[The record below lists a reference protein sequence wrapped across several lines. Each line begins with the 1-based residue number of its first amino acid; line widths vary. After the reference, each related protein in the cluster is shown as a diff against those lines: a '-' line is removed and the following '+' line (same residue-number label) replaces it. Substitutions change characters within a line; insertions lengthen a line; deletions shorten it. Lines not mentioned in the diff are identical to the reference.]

1 MPFRTGWNTLEQ
13 LREAALGA
21 GCTPAQFNE
30 AVETIGNDPFAV
42 ANYLQRYTL
51 SWHGSKIDDR
61 ERRAS

>member
-13 LREAALGA
+13 LRDVALAA

-30 AVETIGNDPFAV
+30 AVETIGNDPYHV
-42 ANYLQRYTL
+42 ASYLQRYSL
-51 SWHGSKIDDR
+51 HWHASDLDER